1 MRRLILF
8 FVLAVTAVAVLAAP
22 AAAGQT
28 ARDRFRDDDRR
39 INVSGGVVIGEDET
53 VTGEV
58 VSLDGDVLVLGTVEN
73 DILVGRGDLTVNG
86 TVRGDILVVRGDA
99 TVADGGVVRGDITVI
114 DGRVI
119 TQEGAEVS
127 GDVKSRKEP
136 RIAPKTVT
144 GDVEK
149 INLTNAINGIVIAF
163 LIFLWITTTIAV
175 AILGVLFI
183 ALFPR
188 AADATVAAG
197 KRFWASLGMGLLVGI
212 GLPIIGVVVLAT
224 VIGIP
229 IGIGIFSGLTVLGPL
244 GYVVASLELG
254 RLMVKGTS
262 GGARFGAFFAGFG
275 ILRLVALIPG
285 IGFIVWYL
293 ASLYGLGAIVIAAW
307 RAGHGSTPAA
317 PPAPEATP
325 AAPPAAPAPAVDPA
339 PTPTPEP
346 APEASSDD
354 TGSPSTDTKDEEP
367 APST

>member
-1 MRRLILF
+1 MRRRIILC
-8 FVLAVTAVAVLAAP
+8 FVLAVAAAAALAAP
-22 AAAGQT
+22 AGAGQT
-28 ARDRFRDDDRR
+28 ARERLRDGDRR
-39 INVSGGVVIGEDET
+39 INVSGGVVVGEDET

-58 VSLDGDVLVLGTVEN
+58 VSIDGDVLILGTVKNDVFVGRGDIEIQGTVQG
-73 DILVGRGDLTVNG
+73 DILVGQ
-86 TVRGDILVVRGDA
+86 GDA
-99 TVADGGVVRGDITVI
+99 TVADGGTVRGDITVI

-119 TQEGAEVS
+119 TQDGAEVS

-136 RIAPKTVT
+136 RIAPDTVT

-163 LIFLWITTTIAV
+163 LVFLWIATTISV

-197 KRFWASLGMGLLVGI
+197 KRFWASLGLGLLVGI
-212 GLPIIGVVVLAT
+212 VLPIIGVLVLAT
-224 VIGIP
+224 VVGIP
-229 IGIGIFSGLTVLGPL
+229 FGMGIFSLLTVLGPL

-254 RLMVKGTS
+254 RLMVKGKS

-285 IGFIVWYL
+285 IGFIVWYV
-293 ASLYGLGAIVIAAW
+293 AAFYGLGAIIIAAW
-307 RAGHGSTPAA
+307 RAGRGSAPAS

-325 AAPPAAPAPAVDPA
+325 AEPPAAPAPAVDPA
-339 PTPTPEP
+339 PTPEP
-346 APEASSDD
+346 APEAASDAGA
-354 TGSPSTDTKDEEP
+354 TGGDAKDEEP

>member
-8 FVLAVTAVAVLAAP
+8 FVLAATAVAVLAAP

-58 VSLDGDVLVLGTVEN
+58 VSFDGDVLVLGTVEN
-73 DILVGRGDLTVNG
+73 DIFVGRGDLVVDG
-86 TVRGDILVVRGDA
+86 TVRGDILVLRGDA
-99 TVADGGVVRGDITVI
+99 TVSDGAVVRGDIAVI

-119 TQEGAEVS
+119 TQDGAEVS

-136 RIAPKTVT
+136 RVAPNTVT

-163 LIFLWITTTIAV
+163 LIFLWIATTISV
-175 AILGVLFI
+175 AILGILFI

-197 KRFWASLGMGLLVGI
+197 KRFWASLGMGVLVGI
-212 GLPIIGVVVLAT
+212 GLPIVAVFVLAT

-229 IGIGIFSGLTVLGPL
+229 IGVGIFSGLTILGPL

-254 RLMVKGTS
+254 RLMVKGPS

-285 IGFIVWYL
+285 IGFIVWYV

-325 AAPPAAPAPAVDPA
+325 AEPPTEPAPAVDPA
-339 PTPTPEP
+339 PKPE
-346 APEASSDD
+346 PEASSDD
-354 TGSPSTDTKDEEP
+354 ADKKDEEP
-367 APST
+367 APSS